1 MGRGREKEKQAG
13 ELGKLRGTSLRSGWP
28 GTARLRPPAGLGRS
42 SLAPA
47 YSSLF
52 CCGGRLH
59 SLAGRSGCESKETID
74 RGREAASGARP

>member
-59 SLAGRSGCESKETID
+59 SLAGRSRCESKETID